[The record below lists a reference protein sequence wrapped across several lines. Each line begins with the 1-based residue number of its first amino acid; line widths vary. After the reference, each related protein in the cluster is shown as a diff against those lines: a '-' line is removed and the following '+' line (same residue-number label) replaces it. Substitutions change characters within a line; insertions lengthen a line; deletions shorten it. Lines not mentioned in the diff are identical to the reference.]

1 MSLFKCLILILVPSL
16 LYSQD
21 QSSALLENVKNVK
34 EIIQSLEIY
43 DQVEKKRLYGAIAAK
58 SAIEFK
64 IQSSPLATPTST
76 VIGIATDG
84 TIQEMVIRVFTTDE
98 SNRPIKQIRKDT
110 VIDEKDW
117 VFEIIDSTSSYSI
130 DIHLIKSTKDI
141 ALVEVIHG
149 FFYGHQSNPS
159 FSTTKTK
166 TQYPS
171 FQAPKQDGTSLSPND
186 TYNRF
191 EIFKK
196 DLSK

>member
-1 MSLFKCLILILVPSL
+1 MPLFKCLILVLVPTL
-16 LYSQD
+16 LYGKE
-21 QSSALLENVKNVK
+21 QSSALRENVKNVK

-43 DQVEKKRLYGAIAAK
+43 DQVEKKRLYGAIPPK

-64 IQSSPLATPTST
+64 IQSSPLAAPTST
-76 VIGIATDG
+76 IIGIATDG

-98 SNRPIKQIRKDT
+98 SNRPFKQIRKDT

-117 VFEIIDSTSSYSI
+117 VFEIIDNASSYLI
-130 DIHLIKSTKDI
+130 DIHVIKSTNDI

-159 FSTTKTK
+159 FSKTK
-166 TQYPS
+166 SKTQEPS
-171 FQAPKQDGTSLSPND
+171 FQAPKQDGDSLSPND

-196 DLSK
+196 DIRK